1 MKNKNILLV
10 LAIVFSSLVN
20 AQVNSGNT
28 YKQGEIM
35 KIPLMEKFNLP
46 ARKIPE
52 ILLKAY
58 CEGLI
63 QAYYPMN
70 VDSACSYHDFM
81 KQFAYGKTQPKP
93 SADEFS
99 NIQCPSGFCDNPNDP
114 VLEQFKHYF
123 EIIQQKRFDKAMSKE
138 VYDITY
144 VRLVFV
150 REKGDLI
157 WDVPGP
163 VFKYEDVAALTRE
176 DQKLTNVKN
185 QAAPI
190 SLKQYFLG
198 RMFHGYLTKTSLL
211 KSNNPDQKQN
221 KEKNMWQE

>member
-1 MKNKNILLV
+1 MKNKYILLV
-10 LAIVFSSLVN
+10 LALAFSQLIN
-20 AQVNSGNT
+20 AQVKSGST
-28 YKQGEIM
+28 YQQGEIM

-46 ARKIPE
+46 ARKLPE

-63 QAYYPMN
+63 KAYYPMN
-70 VDSACSYHDFM
+70 VDSVCSYHNFM

-99 NIQCPSGFCDNPNDP
+99 NIQCPASFCEGGDEA
-114 VLEQFKHYF
+114 VLEQFRHSF

-150 REKGDLI
+150 REKADMI
-157 WDVPGP
+157 WDVLGP
-163 VFKYEDVAALTRE
+163 VFKYEDVIALTRD
-176 DQKLTNVKN
+176 DQKLLNAKN

-190 SLKQYFLG
+190 SMKQYFSG
-198 RMFHGYLTKTSLL
+198 RMFHGYLIKTSLL
-211 KSNNPDQKQN
+211 NSKNPDVKQN